1 MSLPVYVGWDPREDI
16 SYQVCEH
23 SIKRRDPGATVI
35 PLKQKDMRAS
45 GLYRRDTDR
54 KPLQNSRSLV
64 FLFHIYNDYKG
75 WAVFCDC
82 DFVWQVPTT
91 ELEQYCD
98 DSKAVVCVQHD
109 YTPKE
114 GDIKMDGQVQT
125 VYPRKNWSSMVLWN
139 CAHPANKILTPEVL
153 NKESGA
159 FMHRFQWLADS
170 EIGSSASSL
179 QLVGGLVQGTQDGA
193 PKILH
198 YTEGGPWFEGYR
210 DCEYADVWKK
220 EIIIFLVLSKYC
232 NGWTVFFRSVF

>member
-1 MSLPVYVGWDPREDI
+1 MSLKVYVGWDPREDI

-45 GLYRRDTDR
+45 GMYRRDIDR
-54 KPLQNSRSLV
+54 LATTEFTFTRFFVPYL
-64 FLFHIYNDYKG
+64 NDYKG

-82 DFVWQVPTT
+82 DFVWKVPTT

-139 CAHPANKILTPEVL
+139 CAHPKNKILTPELL
-153 NKESGA
+153 NKETPQ
-159 FMHRFQWLADS
+159 FLHRFSWLED
-170 EIGSSASSL
+170 EDIGSL
-179 QLVGGLVQGTQDGA
+179 PHEYNWLVGWYKEPRDGA

-198 YTEGGPWFEGYR
+198 YTEGGPWFDGYR

-220 EIIIFLVLSKYC
+220 EVINLFS
-232 NGWTVFFRSVF
+232 S

>member
-1 MSLPVYVGWDPREDI
+1 MSLPVYVGWDSREDI
-16 SYQVCEH
+16 AYQVCEH
-23 SIKRRDPGATVI
+23 SIKRRDPGARSYLSNRKTCD
-35 PLKQKDMRAS
+35 L
-45 GLYRRDTDR
+45 TDCIAETQTNWPR
-54 KPLQNSRSLV
+54 QNSHSLDSL
-64 FLFHIYNDYKG
+64 FLIYRITKG

-114 GDIKMDGQVQT
+114 GSMKMDGQVQT

-170 EIGSSASSL
+170 EIGSL
-179 QLVGGLVQGTQDGA
+179 PHHYNWLVGWYKEPQDGA

-198 YTEGGPWFEGYR
+198 YTEGGPWFDGYR

-220 EIIIFLVLSKYC
+220 EIINLFS
-232 NGWTVFFRSVF
+232 S

>member
-45 GLYRRDTDR
+45 GMYRRDIDR
-54 KPLQNSRSLV
+54 QATTEFTFTRFFVPYL
-64 FLFHIYNDYKG
+64 NDYKG

-82 DFVWQVPTT
+82 DFVWKVPTT

-139 CAHPANKILTPEVL
+139 CAHPANKILTPDVL
-153 NKESGA
+153 NKESPQ
-159 FMHRFQWLADS
+159 FLHRFSWLADS
-170 EIGSSASSL
+170 EIGSL
-179 QLVGGLVQGTQDGA
+179 PHEYNWLVGWYQEPQDGV

-220 EIIIFLVLSKYC
+220 EVINLFS
-232 NGWTVFFRSVF
+232 S

>member
-45 GLYRRDTDR
+45 GMYRRDIDR
-54 KPLQNSRSLV
+54 LATTEFTFTRFFVPYL
-64 FLFHIYNDYKG
+64 NDYKG

-82 DFVWQVPTT
+82 DFVWKIPTT

-139 CAHPANKILTPEVL
+139 CAHPANKILTPDVL
-153 NKESGA
+153 NKESPQ
-159 FMHRFQWLADS
+159 FLHRFS
-170 EIGSSASSL
+170 
-179 QLVGGLVQGTQDGA
+179 
-193 PKILH
+193 
-198 YTEGGPWFEGYR
+198 
-210 DCEYADVWKK
+210 
-220 EIIIFLVLSKYC
+220 
-232 NGWTVFFRSVF
+232 